1 MSKRFRLDGEG
12 SFISVEAV
20 KKAIRAVLI
29 GGVSVFPSR
38 AYKELYGIS
47 DGMGTPPPRQP
58 TKHDAQVLGLNEF
71 TAVMDYVLK

>member
-12 SFISVEAV
+12 SCIWVEAV
-20 KKAIRAVLI
+20 KKAIRSVLI

-47 DGMGTPPPRQP
+47 DCTLGEPLAREGEADTPPAHE
-58 TKHDAQVLGLNEF
+58 T
-71 TAVMDYVLK
+71 